1 MYCMLH
7 FLERM
12 KEILCYGP
20 QELTADK
27 VYSMFTFQFHEE
39 GSNAYER
46 ESGIAL
52 NFMYFLTNCESNGKH
67 VICSYIDLVG

>member
-1 MYCMLH
+1 M
-7 FLERM
+7 
-12 KEILCYGP
+12 CYGP

-27 VYSMFTFQFHEE
+27 VYSMFTFQFHE

-52 NFMYFLTNCESNGKH
+52 NFMHFLANCE
-67 VICSYIDLVG
+67 

>member
-1 MYCMLH
+1 M
-7 FLERM
+7 
-12 KEILCYGP
+12 CYSP

-52 NFMYFLTNCESNGKH
+52 NFMHFLANCESNGKLH
-67 VICSYIDLVG
+67 NL

>member
-1 MYCMLH
+1 
-7 FLERM
+7 M
-12 KEILCYGP
+12 KEVMCYGP

-52 NFMYFLTNCESNGKH
+52 NFMHFLANCESNGKLH
-67 VICSYIDLVG
+67 NP